1 MGAVCALALTV
12 LLCPAGYAAS
22 DRAAGAVLMDAESG
36 RVLYGHNAHKPRLI
50 ASTTKLMTALVAVE
64 RAVDLDETVTVKGE
78 WLGSEGSSIYL
89 RAGEEITLR
98 GLLYGLLL
106 QSGNDA
112 AMVIAC
118 HTAGSVE
125 EFVEL
130 MNRRAAEL
138 GMKDSSFANPSG
150 LDHENHYSTPY
161 DMALLARACLDNST
175 VAELCATKSITVG
188 TRTFVNHN
196 KLLWRCEGCV
206 GMKTGFTEKAGR
218 TLVSAAVRDGQ
229 TLICVTLND
238 GDDWND
244 HEKLLN
250 YGFETYPRQVLCR
263 EGEVMGCVAVEG
275 SLIPTMT
282 VAAKGELGYP
292 LRAGEAPV
300 REVEL
305 LRSASAPLPPGVQLG
320 VIRWRLNGEV
330 IAQMPLV
337 SLSPSAP
344 MRTTGWAYLRQ
355 VFGKSPLGNS
365 NREIRTSSTG
375 TMREVL
381 NKVDGF
387 SLVVLNPGIYR
398 QYGFFEDMRLI
409 PIPGENMRFELGW
422 LQRENT
428 VRSPLANEFVNMLRE
443 YSS

>member
-12 LLCPAGYAAS
+12 LLCPAGYAAG
-22 DRAAGAVLMDAESG
+22 DHAAGAVLMDAESG
-36 RVLYGHNAHKPRLI
+36 RVLYGHDAHKPRLI

-64 RAVDLDETVTVKGE
+64 RAGDLDETVTVKGE

-118 HTAGSVE
+118 HTAGSVK

-244 HEKLLN
+244 HRKLLD
-250 YGFETYPRQVLCR
+250 YGFRTYPRQVLCR
-263 EGEVMGCVAVEG
+263 AGEVLGAVAVEG
-275 SLIPTMT
+275 SLIPTMP

-292 LRAGEAPV
+292 LKAGERLVP
-300 REVEL
+300 EVEL
-305 LRSASAPLPPGVQLG
+305 LRSATAPLPPGVQLG
-320 VIRWRLNGEV
+320 ELRWRLDGEV
-330 IAQMPLV
+330 VAQMPLV
-337 SLSPSAP
+337 S
-344 MRTTGWAYLRQ
+344 Q
-355 VFGKSPLGNS
+355 GNA
-365 NREIRTSSTG
+365 G
-375 TMREVL
+375 L
-381 NKVDGF
+381 D
-387 SLVVLNPGIYR
+387 
-398 QYGFFEDMRLI
+398 
-409 PIPGENMRFELGW
+409 
-422 LQRENT
+422 
-428 VRSPLANEFVNMLRE
+428 LRE
-443 YSS
+443 PLTFLERLRTLLGGRAA

>member
-244 HEKLLN
+244 HRKLLD
-250 YGFETYPRQVLCR
+250 YGFRTYPRQVLCR
-263 EGEVMGCVAVEG
+263 AGEVLGAVAVEG
-275 SLIPTMT
+275 SLIPTMP

-292 LRAGEAPV
+292 LKAGEQLVP
-300 REVEL
+300 EVEL
-305 LRSASAPLPPGVQLG
+305 LRSATAPLPPGAQLG
-320 VIRWRLNGEV
+320 ELRWRLDGEV
-330 IAQMPLV
+330 VAQMPLV
-337 SLSPSAP
+337 S
-344 MRTTGWAYLRQ
+344 Q
-355 VFGKSPLGNS
+355 GNA
-365 NREIRTSSTG
+365 G
-375 TMREVL
+375 L
-381 NKVDGF
+381 D
-387 SLVVLNPGIYR
+387 
-398 QYGFFEDMRLI
+398 
-409 PIPGENMRFELGW
+409 
-422 LQRENT
+422 
-428 VRSPLANEFVNMLRE
+428 LRE
-443 YSS
+443 PLTFLERLRTLLGGRAA

>member
-36 RVLYGHNAHKPRLI
+36 RVLYGHDAHKPRLI

-64 RAVDLDETVTVKGE
+64 RAGDLDETVTVKGE

-89 RAGEEITLR
+89 KAGEEITLR

-175 VAELCATKSITVG
+175 VAELCATKSVTVG

-244 HEKLLN
+244 HRKLLD
-250 YGFETYPRQVLCR
+250 YGFRTYPQQVLCR
-263 EGEVMGCVAVEG
+263 AGEVLGAVAVEG
-275 SLIPTMT
+275 SLIPTMP

-292 LRAGEAPV
+292 LKAGEQLVP
-300 REVEL
+300 EVEL
-305 LRSASAPLPPGVQLG
+305 LRSATAPLPPGVQLG
-320 VIRWRLNGEV
+320 ELRWRLDGEV
-330 IAQMPLV
+330 VAQMPLV
-337 SLSPSAP
+337 S
-344 MRTTGWAYLRQ
+344 Q
-355 VFGKSPLGNS
+355 GNA
-365 NREIRTSSTG
+365 G
-375 TMREVL
+375 L
-381 NKVDGF
+381 D
-387 SLVVLNPGIYR
+387 
-398 QYGFFEDMRLI
+398 
-409 PIPGENMRFELGW
+409 
-422 LQRENT
+422 
-428 VRSPLANEFVNMLRE
+428 LRE
-443 YSS
+443 PLTFLERLRTLLGGRAA

>member
-36 RVLYGHNAHKPRLI
+36 RGLYGHDAHKPRLI

-244 HEKLLN
+244 HRKLLD
-250 YGFETYPRQVLCR
+250 YGFRTYPRQVLCR
-263 EGEVMGCVAVEG
+263 AGEVLGAVAVEG
-275 SLIPTMT
+275 SLIPTMP

-292 LRAGEAPV
+292 LKAGEQLVP
-300 REVEL
+300 EVEL
-305 LRSASAPLPPGVQLG
+305 LRSATAPLPPGVQLG
-320 VIRWRLNGEV
+320 ELRWRLDGEV
-330 IAQMPLV
+330 VAQMPLV
-337 SLSPSAP
+337 S
-344 MRTTGWAYLRQ
+344 Q
-355 VFGKSPLGNS
+355 GNA
-365 NREIRTSSTG
+365 G
-375 TMREVL
+375 L
-381 NKVDGF
+381 D
-387 SLVVLNPGIYR
+387 
-398 QYGFFEDMRLI
+398 
-409 PIPGENMRFELGW
+409 
-422 LQRENT
+422 
-428 VRSPLANEFVNMLRE
+428 LRE
-443 YSS
+443 PLTFLERLRTLLGGRAA

>member
-12 LLCPAGYAAS
+12 LLCPAGYAAG
-22 DRAAGAVLMDAESG
+22 DHAAGAVLMDAESG

-64 RAVDLDETVTVKGE
+64 RAGDLDETVTVKGE

-118 HTAGSVE
+118 HTAGSIE

-244 HEKLLN
+244 HRKLLD
-250 YGFETYPRQVLCR
+250 YGFRTYPRQVLCR
-263 EGEVMGCVAVEG
+263 AGEVLGAVAVEG
-275 SLIPTMT
+275 SLIPTMP

-292 LRAGEAPV
+292 LKAGEQLVP
-300 REVEL
+300 EVEL
-305 LRSASAPLPPGVQLG
+305 LRSATAPLPPGVQLG
-320 VIRWRLNGEV
+320 ELRWRLDGEV
-330 IAQMPLV
+330 VAQMPLV
-337 SLSPSAP
+337 S
-344 MRTTGWAYLRQ
+344 Q
-355 VFGKSPLGNS
+355 GNA
-365 NREIRTSSTG
+365 G
-375 TMREVL
+375 L
-381 NKVDGF
+381 D
-387 SLVVLNPGIYR
+387 
-398 QYGFFEDMRLI
+398 
-409 PIPGENMRFELGW
+409 
-422 LQRENT
+422 
-428 VRSPLANEFVNMLRE
+428 LRE
-443 YSS
+443 PLTFLERLRTLLGGRAA

>member
-12 LLCPAGYAAS
+12 LLCPAGYAAG
-22 DRAAGAVLMDAESG
+22 DHAAGAVLMDAESG

-118 HTAGSVE
+118 HTAGSVK

-244 HEKLLN
+244 HRKLLD
-250 YGFETYPRQVLCR
+250 YGFRTYPRQVLCR
-263 EGEVMGCVAVEG
+263 AGEVLGAVAVEG
-275 SLIPTMT
+275 SLIPTMP

-292 LRAGEAPV
+292 LKAGEQLVP
-300 REVEL
+300 EVEL
-305 LRSASAPLPPGVQLG
+305 LRSATAPLPPGVQLG
-320 VIRWRLNGEV
+320 ELRWRLDGEV
-330 IAQMPLV
+330 VAQMPLV
-337 SLSPSAP
+337 S
-344 MRTTGWAYLRQ
+344 Q
-355 VFGKSPLGNS
+355 GNA
-365 NREIRTSSTG
+365 G
-375 TMREVL
+375 L
-381 NKVDGF
+381 D
-387 SLVVLNPGIYR
+387 
-398 QYGFFEDMRLI
+398 
-409 PIPGENMRFELGW
+409 
-422 LQRENT
+422 
-428 VRSPLANEFVNMLRE
+428 LRE
-443 YSS
+443 PLTFLERLRTLLGGRAA

>member
-36 RVLYGHNAHKPRLI
+36 RVLYGHDAHKPRLI

-118 HTAGSVE
+118 HTAGSVK

-244 HEKLLN
+244 HRKLLD
-250 YGFETYPRQVLCR
+250 YGFRTYPRQVLCR
-263 EGEVMGCVAVEG
+263 AGEVLGAVAVEG
-275 SLIPTMT
+275 SLIPTMP

-292 LRAGEAPV
+292 LKAGEQLVP
-300 REVEL
+300 EVEL
-305 LRSASAPLPPGVQLG
+305 LRSATAPLPPGVQLG
-320 VIRWRLNGEV
+320 ELRWRLDGEV
-330 IAQMPLV
+330 VAQMPLV
-337 SLSPSAP
+337 S
-344 MRTTGWAYLRQ
+344 Q
-355 VFGKSPLGNS
+355 GNA
-365 NREIRTSSTG
+365 G
-375 TMREVL
+375 L
-381 NKVDGF
+381 D
-387 SLVVLNPGIYR
+387 
-398 QYGFFEDMRLI
+398 
-409 PIPGENMRFELGW
+409 
-422 LQRENT
+422 
-428 VRSPLANEFVNMLRE
+428 LRE
-443 YSS
+443 PLTFLERLRTLLGGRAA

>member
-36 RVLYGHNAHKPRLI
+36 RVLYGHDAHKPRLI

-64 RAVDLDETVTVKGE
+64 RAGDLDETVTVKGE

-196 KLLWRCEGCV
+196 KLLWRCDGCV

-244 HEKLLN
+244 HRKLLD
-250 YGFETYPRQVLCR
+250 YGFRTYPRQVLCR
-263 EGEVMGCVAVEG
+263 AGEVLGAVAVEG
-275 SLIPTMT
+275 SLIPTMP

-292 LRAGEAPV
+292 LKAGEQLVP
-300 REVEL
+300 EVEL
-305 LRSASAPLPPGVQLG
+305 LRSATAPLPPGVQLG
-320 VIRWRLNGEV
+320 ELRWRLDGEV
-330 IAQMPLV
+330 VAQMPLV
-337 SLSPSAP
+337 S
-344 MRTTGWAYLRQ
+344 Q
-355 VFGKSPLGNS
+355 GNA
-365 NREIRTSSTG
+365 G
-375 TMREVL
+375 L
-381 NKVDGF
+381 D
-387 SLVVLNPGIYR
+387 
-398 QYGFFEDMRLI
+398 
-409 PIPGENMRFELGW
+409 
-422 LQRENT
+422 
-428 VRSPLANEFVNMLRE
+428 LRE
-443 YSS
+443 PLTFLERLRTLLGGRAA

>member
-36 RVLYGHNAHKPRLI
+36 RVLYGHDAHKPRLI

-64 RAVDLDETVTVKGE
+64 RAGDLDETVTVKGE

-188 TRTFVNHN
+188 ARTFVNHN

-244 HEKLLN
+244 HRKLLD
-250 YGFETYPRQVLCR
+250 YGFRTYPRQVLCR
-263 EGEVMGCVAVEG
+263 AGEVLGAVAVEG
-275 SLIPTMT
+275 SLIPTMP

-292 LRAGEAPV
+292 LKAGEQLVP
-300 REVEL
+300 EVEL
-305 LRSASAPLPPGVQLG
+305 LRSATAPLPPGVQLG
-320 VIRWRLNGEV
+320 ELRWRLDGEV
-330 IAQMPLV
+330 VAQMPLV
-337 SLSPSAP
+337 S
-344 MRTTGWAYLRQ
+344 Q
-355 VFGKSPLGNS
+355 GNA
-365 NREIRTSSTG
+365 G
-375 TMREVL
+375 L
-381 NKVDGF
+381 D
-387 SLVVLNPGIYR
+387 
-398 QYGFFEDMRLI
+398 
-409 PIPGENMRFELGW
+409 
-422 LQRENT
+422 
-428 VRSPLANEFVNMLRE
+428 LRE
-443 YSS
+443 PLTFLERLRTLLGGRAA

>member
-1 MGAVCALALTV
+1 MGAVCALALAV
-12 LLCPAGYAAS
+12 LLCPAGYAAG
-22 DRAAGAVLMDAESG
+22 DHAAGAVLMDAESG
-36 RVLYGHNAHKPRLI
+36 RVLYGHDAHKPRLI

-64 RAVDLDETVTVKGE
+64 RAGDLDETVTVKGE

-89 RAGEEITLR
+89 KAGEEITLR

-244 HEKLLN
+244 HRKLLD
-250 YGFETYPRQVLCR
+250 YGFRIYPRQVLCR
-263 EGEVMGCVAVEG
+263 AGEVLGAVAVEG
-275 SLIPTMT
+275 SLIPTMP

-292 LRAGEAPV
+292 LKAGEQLVA
-300 REVEL
+300 EVEL
-305 LRSASAPLPPGVQLG
+305 LRSATAPLPPGVQLG
-320 VIRWRLNGEV
+320 ELRWRLDGEV
-330 IAQMPLV
+330 VAQMPLV
-337 SLSPSAP
+337 S
-344 MRTTGWAYLRQ
+344 Q
-355 VFGKSPLGNS
+355 GNA
-365 NREIRTSSTG
+365 G
-375 TMREVL
+375 L
-381 NKVDGF
+381 D
-387 SLVVLNPGIYR
+387 
-398 QYGFFEDMRLI
+398 
-409 PIPGENMRFELGW
+409 
-422 LQRENT
+422 
-428 VRSPLANEFVNMLRE
+428 LRE
-443 YSS
+443 PLTFLERLRTLLGGRAA

>member
-118 HTAGSVE
+118 HTAGSME

-244 HEKLLN
+244 HRKLLD
-250 YGFETYPRQVLCR
+250 YGFRTYPRQVLCR
-263 EGEVMGCVAVEG
+263 AGEVLGAVAVEG
-275 SLIPTMT
+275 SLIPTMP

-292 LRAGEAPV
+292 LKAGEQLVP
-300 REVEL
+300 EVEL
-305 LRSASAPLPPGVQLG
+305 LRSATAPLPPGVQLG
-320 VIRWRLNGEV
+320 ELRWRLDGEV
-330 IAQMPLV
+330 VAQMPLV
-337 SLSPSAP
+337 S
-344 MRTTGWAYLRQ
+344 Q
-355 VFGKSPLGNS
+355 GNA
-365 NREIRTSSTG
+365 G
-375 TMREVL
+375 L
-381 NKVDGF
+381 D
-387 SLVVLNPGIYR
+387 
-398 QYGFFEDMRLI
+398 
-409 PIPGENMRFELGW
+409 
-422 LQRENT
+422 
-428 VRSPLANEFVNMLRE
+428 LRE
-443 YSS
+443 PLTFLERLRTLLGGRAA